1 MLQKTKMVKKMK
13 KSLELL
19 YDGICKVVEYKK
31 VKKSN
36 GATVFE
42 EVVIFEDIPCRLS
55 FKAITSANQT
65 DSNASDL
72 KQVATLFI
80 NPNIVIKPGSKIIVI
95 QNNKTT
101 EYKHSGEPALYDTHQ
116 EIILELFDGWS

>member
-19 YDGICKVVEYKK
+19 YDGICKIVEYKK

-42 EVVIFEDIPCRLS
+42 EVVAFEDIPCRLS
-55 FKAITSANQT
+55 FKAITSINQT
-65 DSNASDL
+65 DTNASDL

-80 NPNIVIKPGSKIIVI
+80 NPDIVINPGSKIVVT
-95 QNNKTT
+95 QNNKKA
-101 EYKHSGEPALYDTHQ
+101 EYKHSGEPALYNSHQ